1 MGPIPREMHRRVG
14 LFLALLAAAFLTT
27 TPAVGGATIRTFTFY
42 GSGYGH
48 GLGLSQWG
56 AYGMAQQ
63 GKTYRQILTHFYKGT
78 TVEKAP
84 SAPWNLRIGLV
95 QSKRLVHLTAVGG
108 RVELRL
114 RGAHVAWIPEGKTW
128 TVAAAS
134 DGSYLVKD
142 AAGAVFG
149 GKTWGSTSHGLV
161 VANGAGAVVKV
172 GETGHTYKRG
182 TIEFNTSRACDG
194 CAFRERLIA
203 VLRPQLYLYGIGEVS
218 SSWPTQSLET
228 QAVAAR
234 TYAFEKVSRLG
245 QHRPECNCA
254 LYATVMDQNYVG
266 WDKESGYLGSRWVDA
281 VDRTAGQVVMYRG
294 ALIQAYY
301 HASSGG
307 FTENNENVWGGTP
320 LPYLRGVCDP
330 GDFTSANPVRTWEV
344 AFTDAALT
352 TKLAAYTGPIG
363 TVTGFSGAVRGVS
376 GRIESITVVG
386 TADKATISGG
396 ALRAAL
402 GLRDRRVWI
411 GSNRNVTGAIR
422 GKYDA
427 LMCAPGAAAGSQ
439 KAVPGGRRQAFATG
453 ALYRNAAN
461 GRVIWLRGSVFSRYV
476 QLGDASGP
484 LGIPVSGTRTVTLP
498 SGCRKYHCSITR
510 FAGGGIYFKGATGV
524 GIHELHGA
532 LYRYFRS
539 LGGARSR
546 LGFPTSDVKLGAG
559 GRTSATFEGGTI
571 TCSAKGAC
579 SRS

>member
-27 TPAVGGATIRTFTFY
+27 PPAIGGVTTPTFTFY

-78 TVEKAP
+78 TVGKAS
-84 SAPWNLRIGLV
+84 SAPWKLRIGVV
-95 QSKRLVHLTAVGG
+95 QSKRVVHLTAVGG

-114 RGAHVAWIPEGKTW
+114 LGAHVAWIPEGKTW

-142 AAGAVFG
+142 AAGAVVG
-149 GKTWGSTSHGLV
+149 GKTRGSARHGLV
-161 VANGAGAVVKV
+161 VVNGAGAVVKV
-172 GETGHTYKRG
+172 GESGHSYKRG
-182 TIEFNTSRACDG
+182 TIEFNTYRPCGG
-194 CAFRERLIA
+194 CGFRERLIA

-245 QHRPECNCA
+245 QHRPGCNCA
-254 LYATVMDQNYVG
+254 LYGT
-266 WDKESGYLGSRWVDA
+266 
-281 VDRTAGQVVMYRG
+281 RG

-307 FTENNENVWGGTP
+307 FTENNENVWGGSP
-320 LPYLRGVCDP
+320 IPYLRGVCDP
-330 GDFTSANPVRTWEV
+330 GDFTRANPVRTWTLT
-344 AFTDAALT
+344 FTDAALT
-352 TKLAAYTGPIG
+352 TKLATYTGSIG

-386 TADKATISGG
+386 AAEKATISGG

-402 GLRDRRVWI
+402 GLRDTRVWI

-422 GKYDA
+422 GRYDA

-439 KAVPGGRRQAFATG
+439 KAVPGGRRQVFATG

-461 GRVIWLRGSVFSRYV
+461 GRVIWLRGSVFSRYA
-476 QLGDASGP
+476 QLGDASGS

-510 FAGGGIYFKGATGV
+510 FAGGSIYFKGATGV

-539 LGGARSR
+539 LGGVRSR
-546 LGFPTSDVKLGAG
+546 LGFPTSDVKIGAG
-559 GRTSATFEGGTI
+559 GRTWAAFEGGTI
-571 TCSAKGAC
+571 TCTGKGAC
-579 SRS
+579 WRS

>member
-1 MGPIPREMHRRVG
+1 M
-14 LFLALLAAAFLTT
+14 
-27 TPAVGGATIRTFTFY
+27 
-42 GSGYGH
+42 
-48 GLGLSQWG
+48 
-56 AYGMAQQ
+56 
-63 GKTYRQILTHFYKGT
+63 
-78 TVEKAP
+78 
-84 SAPWNLRIGLV
+84 
-95 QSKRLVHLTAVGG
+95 VHLTAVGG

-114 RGAHVAWIPEGKTW
+114 QGAHVAWIPEGKTW
-128 TVAAAS
+128 TVAATS
-134 DGSYLVKD
+134 TGSYRVKD
-142 AAGAVFG
+142 AAGAVVG

-161 VANGAGAVVKV
+161 VANGVGATVKV
-172 GETGHTYKRG
+172 GETGHSYKRG
-182 TIEFNTSRACDG
+182 TIEFNVYRPCGG

-218 SSWPTQSLET
+218 SSWPTQSLQT

-234 TYAFEKVSRLG
+234 TYALEKVSRLG
-245 QHRPECNCA
+245 QHRPGCNCA
-254 LYATVMDQNYVG
+254 LYATTLDQNYVG

-281 VDRTAGQVVMYRG
+281 VDRTAGQVVMYKG
-294 ALIQAYY
+294 VLIQAYY

-307 FTENNENVWGGTP
+307 FTENNENVWGGSP
-320 LPYLRGVCDP
+320 IPYLRGVCDP
-330 GDFTSANPVRTWEV
+330 GDFTSANPVRTWTLT
-344 AFTDAALT
+344 FTDAALT
-352 TKLAAYTGPIG
+352 TKLAKYTGSIG

-386 TADKATISGG
+386 RADKATITGG

-422 GKYDA
+422 ARYDA

-439 KAVPGGRRQAFATG
+439 KAVPGGRRQAFARG

-461 GRVIWLRGSVFSRYV
+461 ERVIWLRGAVFSRYV
-476 QLGDASGP
+476 QLGDASGS
-484 LGIPVSGTRTVTLP
+484 LGIPVSGTRRVTLP
-498 SGCRKYHCSITR
+498 RGCRTYECSTTR
-510 FAGGGIYFKGATGV
+510 FANGGIYFKSATGV

-539 LGGARSR
+539 LGGVRSR
-546 LGFPTSDVKLGAG
+546 LGFPTSDLKLGAG

-571 TCSAKGAC
+571 TCSGKGAC

>member
-1 MGPIPREMHRRVG
+1 MHRRVG
-14 LFLALLAAAFLTT
+14 FFLALLAAAFLS
-27 TPAVGGATIRTFTFY
+27 TPPAAGGATSPAITFY

-78 TVEKAP
+78 TVGKAP
-84 SAPWNLRIGLV
+84 SQPSKLRIGLV
-95 QSKRLVHLTAVGG
+95 QGKRVVHLTAVGG
-108 RVELRL
+108 QVELL
-114 RGAHVAWIPEGKTW
+114 SQGAHMAWIPKAETW
-128 TVAAAS
+128 TVAATS
-134 DGSYLVKD
+134 SGGYLVKD
-142 AAGAVFG
+142 AGGAVVG

-161 VANGAGAVVKV
+161 VANGAGATVKV
-172 GETGHTYKRG
+172 RETGHSYKRG
-182 TIEFNTSRACDG
+182 TIEFNTYRACDG
-194 CAFRERLIA
+194 CGFRERLIA

-218 SSWPTQSLET
+218 SSWPMQSLET

-245 QHRPECNCA
+245 QHRPGCNCG
-254 LYATVMDQNYVG
+254 LYGTTLDQNYVG

-307 FTENNENVWGGTP
+307 FTENNENVWGGSP
-320 LPYLRGVCDP
+320 IPYLRGVCDP
-330 GDFTSANPVRTWEV
+330 GDFTTANPVRTWTLT
-344 AFTDAALT
+344 FSGPALT
-352 TKLAAYTGPIG
+352 TKLATYTGSIG

-386 TADKATISGG
+386 TKDKATISGG

-402 GLRDRRVWI
+402 GLRDTRVWI

-422 GKYDA
+422 RAYDS
-427 LMCAPGAAAGSQ
+427 LMCAPGQAAGSQ
-439 KAVPGGRRQAFATG
+439 RAVPGGHRQAFAKG

-461 GRVIWLRGSVFSRYV
+461 GRVIWLRGPVFTRYV
-476 QLGDASGP
+476 QLGDASGS

-498 SGCRKYHCSITR
+498 RGCRKYQCSITR
-510 FAGGGIYFKGATGV
+510 FAGGVIYFKGATGV

-539 LGGARSR
+539 LRGVRSR
-546 LGFPTSDVKLGAG
+546 LGFPTSDVKLGPG

-571 TCSAKGAC
+571 TCNSKGVC